1 MPNPNPQHGFRKHPE
16 NINKKGR
23 PPGKT
28 NLTKALLQKIT
39 VEELAQKF
47 IDLINK
53 KIICPECQHEI
64 KTCPECGHKITAPGD
79 PSILR
84 HIHDHIDG
92 RPTQKQILSTETDE
106 PFEIR
111 ITERKSESDDS

>member
-39 VEELAQKF
+39 IEELA
-47 IDLINK
+47 DLLITLAK
-53 KIICPECQHEI
+53 K
-64 KTCPECGHKITAPGD
+64 GD
-79 PSILR
+79 ANILK